1 MTPRSRL
8 LVTGHSVASQA
19 LSGCSSAER
28 YHCGFVVRR
37 ALSCPCLFR
46 RHPLCAVFVVLISF
60 SSRTICRGRLLLGG
74 RGSPDI
80 LISDG
85 TLLGKSVIPEDTSTH
100 ASAPMDLFDAWS
112 TNCSVLALLLGFD
125 PDCVAIVSS
134 FCPDILRYTR
144 QGRSDA
150 FLLERSLAAS
160 SALLSGH
167 NFAPSWSAGTL
178 TTVIEA
184 SAA

>member
-1 MTPRSRL
+1 M
-8 LVTGHSVASQA
+8 A
-19 LSGCSSAER
+19 LWCVEPC
-28 YHCGFVVRR
+28 HVR
-37 ALSCPCLFR
+37 
-46 RHPLCAVFVVLISF
+46 VFFAATRCVPYSSF
-60 SSRTICRGRLLLGG
+60 SSRFHLVL
-74 RGSPDI
+74 
-80 LISDG
+80 
-85 TLLGKSVIPEDTSTH
+85 SVEEGFSSEGVVP